1 MMMQKLLLVLL
12 LMSGLVCGAQP
23 ALSLRAYK
31 QAVAPGTVPAGV
43 SENSSPGAEVR
54 KRIATRYYLYL
65 SYSPRTTI
73 QPQRVWIGKKAYTLE
88 VEPVVKTPVEHVNR
102 NIPSHPVTTVLI
114 PRTSRKVVRLKPGT
128 ATDAAPLPAS
138 ARNLIDTSELVVS
151 YTWKGKTYYK
161 ALDKITVLDP
171 QMME

>member
-1 MMMQKLLLVLL
+1 MMMQKLLLILL
-12 LMSGLVCGAQP
+12 LLSGLVSSAQP

-31 QAVAPGTVPAGV
+31 QAVAPGTVPVGV

-65 SYSPRTTI
+65 SHSPKTAI
-73 QPQRVWIGKKAYTLE
+73 QPQRLWIGKKAYMVE
-88 VEPVVKTPVEHVNR
+88 VEPVAKTPVEHVNR
-102 NIPSHPVTTVLI
+102 NIPARPVTTVLV
-114 PRTSRKVVRLKPGT
+114 PRSSQKVVRLKPGA
-128 ATDAAPLPAS
+128 ATEAAPLPAS
-138 ARNLIDTSELVVS
+138 ARSLIETSELVVS

-171 QMME
+171 EMME